1 MKYFI
6 FLLFLLS
13 FSPRLFAQI
22 SPPDLSKANNLKEK
36 LDLWNAYCNELMAS
50 GEESEYKRL
59 AIEAKKGI
67 QLVPDDS
74 IRVQAMFNLFAGV
87 AYEYTKDY
95 NNAILH
101 YNRCNELCRKINK
114 ISYEITS
121 LSRLDGIYNYTN
133 NIPKRKEVMNRM
145 LEISRTSNDLDVK
158 YKTLDALSGYYRDIN
173 DYEKAIEF
181 KIKTIETYKQ
191 LVKSD
196 STITKENANI
206 NIGIDLSN
214 IGNIFNEVGQFEKAL
229 EYLHEAQSY
238 LGDNAFRG
246 NEESLYVFMIQAF
259 LGLNKTDSAYHYY
272 QLSYRKMA
280 GRDSV
285 YNSLFY
291 INHTFGEYYLQKN
304 NIDSANYFAQ
314 KAFWLSKKSLY
325 KDSEIMGSNLLGNV
339 FYRQKKYQPAIQLL
353 TVALENDFEFNKQQ
367 KADLHKTLADC
378 YEQLSRWDSAY
389 YHFKIYSGL
398 NDSIMQGIA
407 NQNFAE
413 AEARY
418 QNKEKRHLIAEK
430 NIKLAVAKKEKI
442 WLISGLFLAAL
453 SIVLLFIIY
462 RNRNKYALLME
473 QNNAQLSELNRE
485 LDLANKTKATLF
497 GIISHDLRSPLSQVY
512 NFLRLQQRNST
523 ALNPEQKAELSQRI
537 QQSTEN
543 LLETMED
550 LLLWSKSQMN
560 AFVPKYET
568 VYLSEEIQQSTALLQ
583 LMLDA
588 KNVKIQHEIPETITL
603 QTDRNFLAT
612 ILRNLLQNAVK
623 ASPNGSDIAV
633 KVQQLSGNT
642 ILTIENSG
650 GTFTQQQ
657 YESIIQSENA
667 ATLSGLGLQLVA
679 TLAQKI
685 NVSVL
690 FLSNEEGK
698 TVVELRFL

>member
-1 MKYFI
+1 MKHFI
-6 FLLFLLS
+6 ALVLF
-13 FSPRLFAQI
+13 FSFAQTI
-22 SPPDLSKANNLKEK
+22 VAQIPAPDLSKANNLKEK

-95 NNAILH
+95 NNAIHH

-121 LSRLDGIYNYTN
+121 LSRLDGIYNYIN

-145 LEISRTSNDLDVK
+145 LQISRTTNDLDVK
-158 YKTLDALSGYYRDIN
+158 YKTEDVLSGYYRDIN
-173 DYEKAIEF
+173 DYEKSIDF
-181 KIKTIETYKQ
+181 KIKASETYRQ

-196 STITKENANI
+196 STITEENANI
-206 NIGIDLSN
+206 NIGIDLGN
-214 IGNIFNEVGQFEKAL
+214 IGNIFNEVGQYEKAL
-229 EYLHEAQSY
+229 EYLHEAQNY
-238 LGDNAFRG
+238 IGENAFRG
-246 NEESLYVFMIQAF
+246 NEEALYVFMIQAF
-259 LGLNKTDSAYHYY
+259 LGLNKTDSAYYY
-272 QLSYRKMA
+272 YKKSYQKMA
-280 GRDSV
+280 GRDTI

-291 INHTFGEYYLQKN
+291 INHMFGEYYLKQN

-325 KDSEIMGSNLLGNV
+325 KDSEIMGSNLMGNV
-339 FYRQKKYQPAIQLL
+339 YYRQKKYKPAIQLL
-353 TVALENDFEFNKQQ
+353 TVALDNDFEFNKQQ

-389 YHFKIYSGL
+389 FHFKIYSEL
-398 NDSIMQGIA
+398 KDTIMQGVA

-418 QNKEKRHLIAEK
+418 QNKEKRHLIEEK
-430 NIKLAVAKKEKI
+430 NIKLAAAQKEKI
-442 WLISGLFLAAL
+442 WLISGLLLAAL
-453 SIVLLFIIY
+453 SIVLLVVIY

-473 QNNAQLSELNRE
+473 QNNAKLSELNRE

-512 NFLRLQQRNST
+512 NFLRLQQRNSDV
-523 ALNPEQKAELSQRI
+523 LNLEQKAELSKRI

-560 AFVPKYET
+560 EFVPKYET
-568 VYLSEEIQQSTALLQ
+568 VYLSEEIQQSTTLLQ

-588 KNVKIQHEIPETITL
+588 KNVKIQHQIPETITL

-612 ILRNLLQNAVK
+612 ILRNLLQNAAK
-623 ASPNGSDIAV
+623 ASPNGSEIIISTEQHSA
-633 KVQQLSGNT
+633 KT

-657 YESIIQSENA
+657 FEAIVHEDSA

-685 NVSVL
+685 NVSIR
-690 FLSNEEGK
+690 FLSKEEGK
-698 TVVELRFL
+698 TVVELRF